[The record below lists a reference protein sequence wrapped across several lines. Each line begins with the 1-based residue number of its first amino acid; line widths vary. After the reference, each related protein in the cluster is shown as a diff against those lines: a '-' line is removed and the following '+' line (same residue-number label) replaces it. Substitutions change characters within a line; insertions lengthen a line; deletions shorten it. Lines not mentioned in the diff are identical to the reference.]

1 MILAL
6 SDVSFAFRQRRRR
19 VQVLDGFDLSVAPG
33 ERVAL
38 LGESGSGKSTVLR
51 LASGVLVADAGTVT
65 LMDHDLGRA
74 SVAQRAALRLAHVA
88 HIYQDF
94 RLFDALTAEENVGF
108 VPRLCGASA
117 SAALDDA
124 RECLRRVG
132 MGRRLQH
139 RPGELS
145 GGECQRVAIARAL
158 VAGPDLVL
166 ADEPTG
172 ALDAARRDE
181 ILDVMFSVLP
191 DAAFILVT
199 HDPTVAARA
208 SRVVEMPAMPGAT
221 APINPGSVRAS

>member
-6 SDVSFAFRQRRRR
+6 SDVSFAYRQGRRR
-19 VQVLDGFDLSVAPG
+19 VQVLDDFDLVVAPG

-65 LMDHDLGRA
+65 LMDRDLGQA

-94 RLFDALTAEENVGF
+94 RLFDALTAEENVAF
-108 VPRLCGASA
+108 VPRLRGTPVSE
-117 SAALDDA
+117 ALDAA
-124 RECLRRVG
+124 RKCLGRVG

-139 RPGELS
+139 RPKELS

-181 ILDVMFSVLP
+181 TLDVMFSVLP
-191 DAAFILVT
+191 DAAFVLVT

-208 SRVVEMPAMPGAT
+208 SRVVQMPGVQIA
-221 APINPGSVRAS
+221 AAS